1 MNIKEGDPILKELD
15 KLEFLFHNASTPAL
29 SSIKVKS
36 PSIPSSLD
44 ALLSSLTDAKRQ
56 LDSGVS
62 PNTVGAQISNAIDG
76 RKKDIDER
84 LKEVYNSLG
93 RIGKTLEKK
102 YPDPLPKYPP
112 LFTSPQ
118 ASAALDRVVALHFV
132 RSGEFNVADI
142 FIHEAHVDTT
152 PNSMDQFVDMHR
164 IVNALRRYDL
174 DPALEWCS
182 WNRDFLRS
190 RFSPLEF
197 HLHRSRYL
205 TLLLKEADVGRA
217 LSYARRHFPS
227 LYPDHALDIARLTNA
242 VLFLP
247 LERLAKSPYADLGAP
262 SVHTSLESQF
272 ATEYC
277 AMLRMS
283 RQPPLRIV
291 GDIGGGGALVRIE
304 KGKKVMQDKKS
315 EWSATEELPVGPPHI
330 EIPVPPENRYHSIFA
345 CPVSKEQATDANPP
359 MMLTCGHVLA
369 TESINRL
376 AKNGGRV
383 KCPYCPVESVAAPLR
398 VFL

>member
-1 MNIKEGDPILKELD
+1 MSNKDGDTFLKELD
-15 KLEFLFHNASTPAL
+15 KFQFLFHNAQTPAPG
-29 SSIKVKS
+29 SVKVKS
-36 PSIPSSLD
+36 PPIPSSLD
-44 ALLSSLTDAKRQ
+44 ALLAILKDAKQQ

-62 PNTVGAQISNAIDG
+62 PNALGTQISNAIDG

-93 RIGKTLEKK
+93 RIGKTLDKK
-102 YPDPLPKYPP
+102 YPDPLPKHPP
-112 LFTSPQ
+112 LFTSPR
-118 ASAALDRVVALHFV
+118 AAAALDRVIALHFV
-132 RSGEFNVADI
+132 RSGEFNVADT
-142 FIHEAHVDTT
+142 FIREAHVDTK

-164 IVNALRRYDL
+164 IVSALRNYDL
-174 DPALEWCS
+174 EPALEWCA

-190 RFSPLEF
+190 RSSPLEF

-205 TLLLKEADVGRA
+205 TLLLAEADIGRA
-217 LSYARRHFPS
+217 LSYGRRHFPP
-227 LYPDHALDIARLTNA
+227 LYTDHGSDIARLMNA
-242 VLFLP
+242 VVFLP
-247 LERLAKSPYADLGAP
+247 LDRLSKSPYADLSEP
-262 SVHTSLESQF
+262 SVHTSLETEF

-277 AMLRMS
+277 AMLHMS
-283 RQPPLRIV
+283 RQPPLRVV

-315 EWSATEELPVGPPHI
+315 EWSATEELPI

-345 CPVSKEQATDANPP
+345 CPVSKEQATEANPP

-383 KCPYCPVESVAAPLR
+383 KCPYCPVESVSPPLR